1 MRGTTTAPEICAG
14 LYNWQVLGV
23 IFVLHAPIVHCVSWY
38 SSQRPRR
45 KTVILIEV
53 PQAHTAGL
61 SGFSTCWVRKLPAN
75 IQGTVARA
83 GAEHWLVVDI
93 NLLVDV
99 QLLGGHLSPH
109 SWERDSRRLRG

>member
-61 SGFSTCWVRKLPAN
+61 SGFSTCWSANSLQIFRAPSPAPAPST
-75 IQGTVARA
+75 G
-83 GAEHWLVVDI
+83 WLSI
-93 NLLVDV
+93 
-99 QLLGGHLSPH
+99 
-109 SWERDSRRLRG
+109 